1 MENAEKQRRTP
12 RDEGYLRTACGQRSG
27 DGVAHLSRRVVRDEP
42 HGVDGFDRGA
52 CRYDKAFTGQVLF
65 FFGGSRGEEFAHIGG
80 DFRGFGHAS
89 LAREPAGQLPFGG
102 FDDPHAVPGQPA
114 QVLLGRG
121 RLEDIPGKVA
131 VTSQMMME
139 ETLKNLS
146 SEVFKKVIGALKNAR
161 IIDIYS
167 VENSNAVASDLLT
180 KLLYLGLSCRH
191 FDDYYHQKISA
202 GNLTSQ
208 DVAVGISYSGYS
220 RDTVEVMKEAKKSGA
235 VTIVITNFRDSLIT
249 KYADLVICTSQQQLF
264 YGDAIFS
271 RTAQMMIVD
280 MIYMGLIVSDYDRFC
295 TVLDKSSRGVRDKAY
310 SSL

>member
-1 MENAEKQRRTP
+1 MKNRIAILIEEKYGDMRSSEKQAADYVLAHMDKVR
-12 RDEGYLRTACGQRSG
+12 ELSLEKLAVRSG
-27 DGVAHLSRRVVRDEP
+27 VSQPTIVRMTKALGFQGYKEFRYAVIEQLAEIRKENSRANPMYGYTLS
-42 HGVDGFDRGA
+42 
-52 CRYDKAFTGQVLF
+52 GQ
-65 FFGGSRGEEFAHIGG
+65 
-80 DFRGFGHAS
+80 D
-89 LAREPAGQLPFGG
+89 
-102 FDDPHAVPGQPA
+102 
-114 QVLLGRG
+114 

-146 SEVFKKVIGALKNAR
+146 ADVFKKVICALKKAR

-191 FDDYYHQKISA
+191 FDDYYHH
-202 GNLTSQ
+202 
-208 DVAVGISYSGYS
+208 VAVGISYSGYS

-295 TVLDKSSRGVRDKAY
+295 TVLDKSSRAVRDKAY

>member
-1 MENAEKQRRTP
+1 MKNRIAILIEEKYGDMRSSEKQAADYVLAHMDKVRELSLEKLAANSGVSQPTIVRMTKALGFK
-12 RDEGYLRTACGQRSG
+12 GYKEFRYAVVEQLAGSRKEDSRANPMYGYN
-27 DGVAHLSRRVVRDEP
+27 LSRKD
-42 HGVDGFDRGA
+42 
-52 CRYDKAFTGQVLF
+52 
-65 FFGGSRGEEFAHIGG
+65 
-80 DFRGFGHAS
+80 
-89 LAREPAGQLPFGG
+89 
-102 FDDPHAVPGQPA
+102 
-114 QVLLGRG
+114 

-146 SEVFKKVIGALKNAR
+146 SEVFEKVIGALKNAR

-180 KLLYLGLSCRH
+180 KFLYLGLSCRH

>member
-1 MENAEKQRRTP
+1 MKNRIAILIEEKYGDMRSSEKQAADYVLAHMDKVRELSLEKLAANSGVSQPTIVRMTKALGFKGYKEFRYAVVEQLAGINAE
-12 RDEGYLRTACGQRSG
+12 
-27 DGVAHLSRRVVRDEP
+27 
-42 HGVDGFDRGA
+42 
-52 CRYDKAFTGQVLF
+52 
-65 FFGGSRGEEFAHIGG
+65 
-80 DFRGFGHAS
+80 
-89 LAREPAGQLPFGG
+89 
-102 FDDPHAVPGQPA
+102 
-114 QVLLGRG
+114 
-121 RLEDIPGKVA
+121 
-131 VTSQMMME
+131 
-139 ETLKNLS
+139 NLS

>member
-1 MENAEKQRRTP
+1 MKNRIAILIEEKYGDMRSSEKQAADYVLAHMDKVRELSLEKLAANSGVSQPTIVRMTKALGFK
-12 RDEGYLRTACGQRSG
+12 GYKEFRYAVVEQLAGSRKEDSRANPMYGYN
-27 DGVAHLSRRVVRDEP
+27 LSRKD
-42 HGVDGFDRGA
+42 
-52 CRYDKAFTGQVLF
+52 
-65 FFGGSRGEEFAHIGG
+65 
-80 DFRGFGHAS
+80 
-89 LAREPAGQLPFGG
+89 
-102 FDDPHAVPGQPA
+102 
-114 QVLLGRG
+114 

-208 DVAVGISYSGYS
+208 DVAVGISYFGYS
-220 RDTVEVMKEAKKSGA
+220 RDTVEVMKEAKKKRSSYHCNHKFQG
-235 VTIVITNFRDSLIT
+235 F
-249 KYADLVICTSQQQLF
+249 
-264 YGDAIFS
+264 
-271 RTAQMMIVD
+271 
-280 MIYMGLIVSDYDRFC
+280 SDYEIRRSGNLHQSAAAFLRRRYFFQNSTDDDRGYDLYGPDRFR
-295 TVLDKSSRGVRDKAY
+295 LRPFLY
-310 SSL
+310 SS

>member
-1 MENAEKQRRTP
+1 MKNRIAILIEEKYGDMRSSEKQAADYVLAHMDKVRELSLEKLAANSGVSQPTIVRMTKALGFQ
-12 RDEGYLRTACGQRSG
+12 GYKEFRYAVIEQLAEIRKENSRANPMYGYTLSGQ
-27 DGVAHLSRRVVRDEP
+27 D
-42 HGVDGFDRGA
+42 
-52 CRYDKAFTGQVLF
+52 
-65 FFGGSRGEEFAHIGG
+65 
-80 DFRGFGHAS
+80 
-89 LAREPAGQLPFGG
+89 
-102 FDDPHAVPGQPA
+102 
-114 QVLLGRG
+114 

-146 SEVFKKVIGALKNAR
+146 ADVFKKVICALKKAR

-202 GNLTSQ
+202 GNLTDQ

-220 RDTVEVMKEAKKSGA
+220 RDTVEVMKEAKKSGT

-295 TVLDKSSRGVRDKAY
+295 TVLDKSSRAVRDKAY

>member
-1 MENAEKQRRTP
+1 MKNRIAILIEEKYGDMRSSEKQAADYVLAHMDKVRELSLEKLAANSGVSQPTIVRMTKALGFK
-12 RDEGYLRTACGQRSG
+12 GYKEFRYAVVEQLAGSRKEDSRANPMYGYN
-27 DGVAHLSRRVVRDEP
+27 LSRKD
-42 HGVDGFDRGA
+42 
-52 CRYDKAFTGQVLF
+52 
-65 FFGGSRGEEFAHIGG
+65 
-80 DFRGFGHAS
+80 
-89 LAREPAGQLPFGG
+89 
-102 FDDPHAVPGQPA
+102 
-114 QVLLGRG
+114 

-146 SEVFKKVIGALKNAR
+146 SEVFKKVIGALK
-161 IIDIYS
+161 
-167 VENSNAVASDLLT
+167 NAVASDLLT

-271 RTAQMMIVD
+271 RTTQMMIVD